1 MKKPDRK
8 AFQREYGP
16 RAAAKYVTAMR
27 KYRKFLKNQ
36 PKPKAETKTE
46 TKAKTPAKVTGVG
59 PVASGAE
66 YGRKLQKERQAKTPQ
81 PKAEVKPKPKQTPK
95 PKTETKPSGSGV
107 HGQFRPSRPASPTV
121 RRPGST
127 TGASVDPRERQLRVN
142 RRDAERGSTTK
153 GRANIKAQVDAVSG
167 SSKRNQRQVE
177 ERRRRAR
184 RRAMLKNRRQLLAR
198 QYNDM

>member
-16 RAAAKYVTAMR
+16 RAAAKYVTAMQ

-81 PKAEVKPKPKQTPK
+81 PKAEVKPKPNQNQSQNQSK
-95 PKTETKPSGSGV
+95 PHLKKPRAGSLV
-107 HGQFRPSRPASPTV
+107 LLAALTVKICRFSRSL
-121 RRPGST
+121 SH
-127 TGASVDPRERQLRVN
+127 N
-142 RRDAERGSTTK
+142 
-153 GRANIKAQVDAVSG
+153 
-167 SSKRNQRQVE
+167 
-177 ERRRRAR
+177 
-184 RRAMLKNRRQLLAR
+184 LKNLLVVISLQDGLELRRIQKLCWLKEA
-198 QYNDM
+198 NKIVSS

>member
-66 YGRKLQKERQAKTPQ
+66 YGRNLQKERQAKTPQ
-81 PKAEVKPKPKQTPK
+81 PKAEVKLTTK
-95 PKTETKPSGSGV
+95 PKTEDKPSGSGV
-107 HGQFRPSRPASPTV
+107 HGQYRPSNPASPTV

-142 RRDAERGSTTK
+142 RQDAERGSTTA

-167 SSKRNQRQVE
+167 SGRRNQRQVE